1 MKKTIFQEMKLFNI
15 KLKNSYFLGKTFRV
29 FHHCFFGCF
38 LFFMLLFF
46 HVFTWLFLHCCCCCY
61 RKCYGFVLYSPFL
74 LLARLPWSQQFN
86 LESCST
92 SHWVS
97 KHRPCSSVC
106 LNHTVLRNYM
116 ISMELYLNLS
126 KYVHKLLVV
135 KSFINFKRIIIYN

>member
-1 MKKTIFQEMKLFNI
+1 MKLFNI
-15 KLKNSYFLGKTFRV
+15 KLKNYYFLGKTFRV

-38 LFFMLLFF
+38 FFFMLLFF

-61 RKCYGFVLYSPFL
+61 RKCNGFVLYSPFL
-74 LLARLPWSQQFN
+74 LLARLPWSQQFK
-86 LESCST
+86 LESCRT

-97 KHRPCSSVC
+97 KHRPCSSVG

-135 KSFINFKRIIIYN
+135 KSFINFKHIIIW